1 MAEDKGVRRVGMVMV
16 CFLTLMLA
24 FAAPGLGQT
33 STDPIESDID
43 SSQEQAP
50 TYELPPIDP
59 EVLAGALARGESAAA
74 TIRSRIR
81 ELAQARIDVASEENS
96 AALALLDSATRTL
109 RMHLL
114 QLQVDGADLDEL
126 QFTHREVVRAYDEA
140 RATLARH
147 LAALYVVN
155 PALVIANDFLRTGDL
170 DIDGQRSNMIR
181 AVLEHDRATLLQT
194 YVAAAASS
202 PDIDAMAAAVRD
214 QSGLVRSLGS
224 GVALAQQVQASEFS
238 ELAGIATM
246 ANDWLFSVAGDHN
259 FSDTFL
265 APRMSGT
272 RNAHRHQGV
281 DVFAD
286 EWTPLVAGERGVVG
300 RVGEVGLAGL
310 RVWLLGES
318 GTNYY
323 YAHLSEFAEGL
334 EPGQFVETGAV
345 LGLVSN
351 TGNAV
356 NTPPHVHFQ
365 IHLDGGVAVNP
376 TPLLT
381 QTSRRDEDSGSAS

>member
-1 MAEDKGVRRVGMVMV
+1 MVML
-16 CFLTLMLA
+16 CFLSLMLA

-33 STDPIESDID
+33 STDPLEPDAGSP
-43 SSQEQAP
+43 EEEAP
-50 TYELPPIDP
+50 TYDLPPIAP
-59 EVLAGALARGESAAA
+59 EVLSGALTRGESAAA

-81 ELAQARIDVASEENS
+81 ELAQARIDAASEENG

-109 RMHLL
+109 RRHML
-114 QLQVDGADLDEL
+114 QLQADGAELDEL

-140 RATLARH
+140 RGTLARH

-170 DIDGQRSNMIR
+170 DIAGQRSNMIR

-194 YVAAAASS
+194 YVAAAGSS
-202 PDIDAMAAAVRD
+202 PDIEARAAAVRE
-214 QSGLVRSLGS
+214 QSGLVPSLGS
-224 GVALAQQVQASEFS
+224 GVELARQVQASEFS
-238 ELAGIATM
+238 ELADIAAM
-246 ANDWLFSVAGDHN
+246 ASDWVFPVAGNHN

-272 RNAHRHQGV
+272 RDAHRHQGA
-281 DVFAD
+281 DVFAA
-286 EWTPLVAGERGVVG
+286 EGTPLVAVERGVVG
-300 RVGEVGLAGL
+300 RVGEVRLGGL

-334 EPGQFVETGAV
+334 EPGQFVEAGAV
-345 LGLVSN
+345 LGLVGN

-356 NTPPHVHFQ
+356 HTPPHVHFQ
-365 IHLDGGVAVNP
+365 VHLDGGVAVNP

-381 QTSRRDEDSGSAS
+381 QTSRRDDSDSAS